1 MTTPDRT
8 GEVRASAELMSWLQE
23 QVGQIKTQLGRMQQ
37 QNDQLQGAI
46 IDINDASHETE
57 AKLREIAAKTLGLP
71 TMQEQLRQVSG
82 LLERIQDAE
91 VLIDTKFELL
101 ERQNAEE
108 RTRDQGEKNDLYKRV
123 QDLERRAESLT
134 DRQTTVDETNR
145 RYQEDASRTHIQSQ
159 AMSQRLDAV
168 ESKSARAVEA
178 LGRLEQVHS
187 EAEAAIRNL
196 RREDDIIAERV
207 RLVQEVGARLETE
220 LHGQQE
226 EYRVL
231 PLLSERVELLRAE
244 RQRLEDRTS
253 HVEESLE
260 DARTRLER
268 QEEAA
273 QHFEARIKSFDAR
286 LEHVHGTTLEY
297 RRTLSEQI
305 LKLNVMLERMKR
317 REIEELDRDVKE
329 LRAQSNYLKNTEE

>member
-108 RTRDQGEKNDLYKRV
+108 RARDQGEKNDLYKRV

>member
-1 MTTPDRT
+1 MTMPERA

-23 QVGQIKTQLGRMQQ
+23 QVGQLKTQLGRLQQ

-46 IDINDASHETE
+46 IDINDALHETE
-57 AKLREIAAKTLGLP
+57 AKMREMAARTIGLP

-108 RTRDQGEKNDLYKRV
+108 RGRDQGEKNDLYKRV
-123 QDLERRAESLT
+123 QDLERRTEGLS
-134 DRQTTVDETNR
+134 DRQTTVDEANR

-159 AMSQRLDAV
+159 SMNQRIEAV
-168 ESKSARAVEA
+168 ESKSARAIEA

-207 RLVQEVGARLETE
+207 RLAQEVGARLETE
-220 LHGQQE
+220 LHAQAE

-244 RQRLEDRTS
+244 R
-253 HVEESLE
+253 
-260 DARTRLER
+260 
-268 QEEAA
+268 
-273 QHFEARIKSFDAR
+273 
-286 LEHVHGTTLEY
+286 
-297 RRTLSEQI
+297 
-305 LKLNVMLERMKR
+305 
-317 REIEELDRDVKE
+317 
-329 LRAQSNYLKNTEE
+329 